1 MNDENK
7 DKSDLHEDQ
16 MDLDEF
22 DDSFDDAFEL
32 DEASE
37 QDPLTP
43 EEIEA
48 HATAPKEEITTE
60 RPVKKSGSL
69 LPLVIGL
76 AVFGFIGWK
85 LYGAFIGKKAVETAQ
100 NVPAVTP
107 KPKEPPTE
115 LATVKAP
122 PEPPEPPQPPEPP
135 PPPPSQTVH
144 SEPSTLTPLVPAQPA
159 EDLMNPA
166 KTATDISKE
175 TQSDLTKLQARLEE
189 LEKVHKLKLEAIEKE
204 IALTN
209 ENTTNASRALS
220 NIQRDISMLTT
231 TVQQLG
237 SRFTTIQQDEER
249 KEIRRQQATTRKKSK
264 PAPKADTLPSLT
276 VYAIIPGRAWL
287 RSANGKTIS
296 VTEGEPIAEYG
307 TVLKIDASNGV
318 VITTSGVTL
327 R

>member
-16 MDLDEF
+16 MDHDEF

-37 QDPLTP
+37 QDALTP

-48 HATAPKEEITTE
+48 HATAPKEEIAIE
-60 RPVKKSGSL
+60 RPIKKSGSL
-69 LPLVIGL
+69 LPLVVGL
-76 AVFGFIGWK
+76 AVFAFIGWK
-85 LYGAFIGKKAVETAQ
+85 LYGVFAGKKGVETVQ
-100 NVPAVTP
+100 NVPTVMP

-115 LATVKAP
+115 LATVKAA
-122 PEPPEPPQPPEPP
+122 PP
-135 PPPPSQTVH
+135 PVQTVP
-144 SEPSTLTPLVPAQPA
+144 SEPSTLTPLVPAQPT
-159 EDLMNPA
+159 EDLMNPV
-166 KTATDISKE
+166 KTATEISKE
-175 TQSDLTKLQARLEE
+175 TQGDLAKLQTRLEE
-189 LEKVHKLKLEAIEKE
+189 LEKTHKLKLEALEKQ

-209 ENTTNASRALS
+209 ENNTNASRALN

-264 PAPKADTLPSLT
+264 PAPRADTLPSLT

>member
-7 DKSDLHEDQ
+7 DKSDLHEDE
-16 MDLDEF
+16 MDHDEF

-37 QDPLTP
+37 QDALTP

-48 HATAPKEEITTE
+48 HAAAPKEESTTE

-85 LYGAFIGKKAVETAQ
+85 LYGAFVGKKSVETAQ

-107 KPKEPPTE
+107 NPKEPPTE
-115 LATVKAP
+115 LATVKAA
-122 PEPPEPPQPPEPP
+122 PP
-135 PPPPSQTVH
+135 PPPPVQTAP

-166 KTATDISKE
+166 KTANEISKE

-189 LEKVHKLKLEAIEKE
+189 LEKAHKQKLEAIEKE

-264 PAPKADTLPSLT
+264 PAPKADSLPSLT